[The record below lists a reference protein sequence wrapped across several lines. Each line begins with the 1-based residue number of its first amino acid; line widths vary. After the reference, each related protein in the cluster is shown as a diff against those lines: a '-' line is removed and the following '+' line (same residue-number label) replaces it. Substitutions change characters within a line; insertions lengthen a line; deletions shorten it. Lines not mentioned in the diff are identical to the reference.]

1 MEQAGEAKEMKNEL
15 YAKLHQL
22 KQENELEKRVQDTK
36 KDTAIKALDQALF
49 ELRRNKPNDRSD
61 TDRYWAIVITD
72 VEKALA
78 VFKTYVM

>member
-1 MEQAGEAKEMKNEL
+1 VEEKANTEAAYLAEQISGLRNEQAI
-15 YAKLHQL
+15 
-22 KQENELEKRVQDTK
+22 EKRKVDAK

-61 TDRYWAIVITD
+61 ADRYWAIVITD
-72 VEKALA
+72 VEKAMA